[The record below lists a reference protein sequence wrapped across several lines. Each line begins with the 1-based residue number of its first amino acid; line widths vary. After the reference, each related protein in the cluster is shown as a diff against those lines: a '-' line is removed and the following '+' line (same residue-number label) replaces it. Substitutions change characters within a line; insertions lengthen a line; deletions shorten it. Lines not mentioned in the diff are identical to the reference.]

1 MPESPLCQGRDGVD
15 MECDVCGEKG
25 LVRRKDALA
34 FGGVTFF
41 LGCVAAGL
49 ILTGREIPLKCFDA
63 GNVADWVAAL
73 AGCIAAG
80 AAIAIGVNA
89 ARFTRDA
96 ELKREEDRANEIL
109 RDEANVAFQ
118 RADLEALRKREQDA
132 HKAKLRVMRNNAVK
146 MLGPMV
152 ALKHVYQRV
161 AQVEALENAGRGD
174 TALAQA
180 CKLYLTLENVK
191 ISIHIGVRTLNSITW
206 SDDFRAALT
215 QHAIDVLQVAEMHQ
229 QRFMIMVELFE
240 KSVLE
245 STTPLDARTN
255 VHLAHVRDS
264 AFTLGKSAQELQG
277 LIETHQREL

>member
-1 MPESPLCQGRDGVD
+1 
-15 MECDVCGEKG
+15 MECDVCSEKG
-25 LVRRKDALA
+25 LVRLKDALA
-34 FGGVTFF
+34 FGGVTFL

-49 ILTGREIPLKCFDA
+49 ILTGREIPLKCFEA

-80 AAIAIGVNA
+80 AAIVIGVNA

-96 ELKREEDRANEIL
+96 ELKRAEDRENEIL

-132 HKAKLRVMRNNAVK
+132 HKAKLRVMRNSAVK
-146 MLGPMV
+146 MSGPMV
-152 ALKHVYQRV
+152 ALKHVYSKV
-161 AQVEALENAGRGD
+161 AELEALDKAGQGKGAAAENCR
-174 TALAQA
+174 
-180 CKLYLTLENVK
+180 LYLTLENVK
-191 ISIHIGVRTLNSITW
+191 IAIHVGVRTLNSITW

-215 QHAIDVLQVAEMHQ
+215 QRTVDALQVAEMHQ

-245 STTPLDARTN
+245 SAAPLDARTN
-255 VHLAHVRDS
+255 GHLAHVRDA
-264 AFTLGKSAQELQG
+264 AFALGKSAQELQG
-277 LIETHQREL
+277 LIEAHQEEL